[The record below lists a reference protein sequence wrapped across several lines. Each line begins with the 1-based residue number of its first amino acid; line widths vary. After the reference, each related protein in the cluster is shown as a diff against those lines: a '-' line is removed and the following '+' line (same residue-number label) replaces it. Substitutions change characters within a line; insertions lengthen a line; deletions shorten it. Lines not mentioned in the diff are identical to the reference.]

1 MTEKTEVYLLVGQT
15 FMPVIHDET
24 RVLCGACIRKYG
36 MYQVKGTKLTNFCS
50 HNRKYHAS
58 QKQPNPEIPVAG
70 VDGWADDIGGD
81 IEDGAPIAG
90 VEAGDLAG
98 EMVRMVGELAGLK
111 TQLMKLTS
119 GLKEIYKLVKKLGA
133 EKAPVEEV
141 TTPAV
146 AAALPEESE
155 SVELVEPPEQTEQT
169 EPAKKK
175 QKKTKA
181 AKAVAKK
188 KDAPVSAA
196 GSSRKRCAPGR
207 LHE

>member
-1 MTEKTEVYLLVGQT
+1 MTEKTEVCLLVGQT
-15 FMPVIHDET
+15 VMPVIHDET

-70 VDGWADDIGGD
+70 VDGWADDLGGD

-90 VEAGDLAG
+90 VKAGD
-98 EMVRMVGELAGLK
+98 LAGLK
-111 TQLMKLTS
+111 TQVTKLTN
-119 GLKEIYKLVKKLGA
+119 GLKDIYKLVKKLGA

-169 EPAKKK
+169 APAKKK